1 MFDMMMRAL
10 LFTPS
15 GDSTMMKNPLLQIAV
30 FLFSILTVS
39 VAMATEEPKYLVL
52 EKSEPFELR
61 AYAPRIVA
69 EVKVEGDL
77 DSASSQGFR
86 LIAAYIFGKNQVTEK
101 IAMTAPVGIE
111 PSDESKSAKIAM
123 TVPVGIEGAKSFES
137 SSNQWMVSF
146 VMPSEY
152 TLATLPKPLNPQVKI
167 REVPAEKRAVILFSG
182 FNSPEKTQAKTQL
195 LQDWIK
201 TKNLKT
207 TGDPQFARY
216 NPPWSLPF
224 MRRNEVM
231 IQVLD

>member
-1 MFDMMMRAL
+1 
-10 LFTPS
+10 
-15 GDSTMMKNPLLQIAV
+15 MKNTVFQVWIFLISLLIASTA
-30 FLFSILTVS
+30 LAI
-39 VAMATEEPKYLVL
+39 EEPKYTIL

-61 AYAPRIVA
+61 SYAPRIVA
-69 EVKVEGDL
+69 EVKVDGDL
-77 DSASSQGFR
+77 DAASSQGFR
-86 LIAAYIFGKNQVTEK
+86 LIAAYIFGKNQVSEK

-111 PSDESKSAKIAM
+111 SSDQNKSAKIAM
-123 TVPVGIEGAKSFES
+123 TVPVAIEGAKSFEDG
-137 SSNQWMVSF
+137 SNQWTVSF

-152 TLATLPKPLNPQVKI
+152 TLATLPKPLNSEVKI
-167 REVPAEKRAVILFSG
+167 RVVPAEKRAVITFSG
-182 FNSPEKTQAKTQL
+182 FNSAEKAQAKTQL

-224 MRRNEVM
+224 MRRNEIL

>member
-1 MFDMMMRAL
+1 MMGQVL

-15 GDSTMMKNPLLQIAV
+15 GDSVIMKNPLLQRAV
-30 FLFSILTVS
+30 FLFGILIVS
-39 VAMATEEPKYLVL
+39 AAMATEEPKYLVL

-101 IAMTAPVGIE
+101 IAMTVPVGIE
-111 PSDESKSAKIAM
+111 PSDENKSSKIAM
-123 TVPVGIEGAKSFES
+123 TVPVSIEGAKSFES
-137 SSNQWMVSF
+137 ASNQWTVSF

-152 TLATLPKPLNPQVKI
+152 TLATLPKPLNSQVKI

-182 FNSPEKTQAKTQL
+182 FNSAEKTQAKTQL

-201 TKNLKT
+201 TKNLKV

>member
-1 MFDMMMRAL
+1 
-10 LFTPS
+10 
-15 GDSTMMKNPLLQIAV
+15 MKNTVFQVWIFLISLLIASTA
-30 FLFSILTVS
+30 LAI
-39 VAMATEEPKYLVL
+39 EEPKYTIL

-61 AYAPRIVA
+61 SYAPRIVA
-69 EVKVEGDL
+69 EVKVDGDL
-77 DSASSQGFR
+77 DAASSQGFR
-86 LIAAYIFGKNQVTEK
+86 LIAAYIFGKNQVSEK

-111 PSDESKSAKIAM
+111 SSDQNKSAKIAM
-123 TVPVGIEGAKSFES
+123 TVPVAIEGAKSFEDA
-137 SSNQWMVSF
+137 SNQWTVSF

-152 TLATLPKPLNPQVKI
+152 TLATLPKPLNSEVKI
-167 REVPAEKRAVILFSG
+167 RVVPAEKRAVITFSG
-182 FNSPEKTQAKTQL
+182 FNSAEKAQAKTQL

-224 MRRNEVM
+224 MRRNEIL